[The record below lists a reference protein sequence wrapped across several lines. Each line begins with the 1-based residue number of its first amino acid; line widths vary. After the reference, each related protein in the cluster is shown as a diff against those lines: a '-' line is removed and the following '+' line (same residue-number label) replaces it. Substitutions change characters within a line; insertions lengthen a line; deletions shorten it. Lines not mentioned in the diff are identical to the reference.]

1 MTIEG
6 LNQGQGAEGGI
17 DNNSNQADFTAQ
29 GQGDGQGQGNEGNLQ
44 QGSDFAIPEEY
55 QGKEWAKGFE
65 GKSGDDLKTEIFKAL
80 DDKYSNV
87 PDVPE
92 TSEGYAFNDI
102 LKDENGELQYEY
114 PDEALDFFG
123 DKFKELGLTKE
134 QGQGIL
140 KQYTDFEL
148 EQFEKYT
155 NAEELDQNV
164 NAMFNGNVAQRRT
177 VEGLIKEF
185 LSPEDQEFLQ
195 KTTPNCTI
203 EMFYK
208 LAKGLTDKYGYQ
220 EGTSGGNKGNGSFRM
235 SEAERDKEYNRI
247 ASEMEALDR
256 RPHSS
261 AEKENLQRQLD
272 NLFRQ

>member
-6 LNQGQGAEGGI
+6 LNQGGGVEGG
-17 DNNSNQADFTAQ
+17 QTDFTTQ
-29 GQGDGQGQGNEGNLQ
+29 GQGDTQVQENEGGMQ
-44 QGSDFAIPEEY
+44 QGSDFAIPKEY
-55 QGKEWAKGFE
+55 QDREWAKGFE
-65 GKSGDDLKTEIFKAL
+65 GKSGDDLKSDIFKAL
-80 DDKYSNV
+80 DEKYSNV
-87 PDVPE
+87 PEVPE

-114 PDEALDFFG
+114 PDEALNFFG

-140 KQYTDFEL
+140 KQYTDFEI
-148 EQFEKYT
+148 EQFAKYT
-155 NAEELDQNV
+155 NADELNQTIDT
-164 NAMFNGNVAQRRT
+164 MFNGNSEQRRT

-185 LSPEDQEFLQ
+185 LPQEDQEFLQ
-195 KTTPNCTI
+195 KTAPNCTI

-208 LAKGLTDKYGYQ
+208 LAKGLTDKYGFK

-235 SEAERDKEYNRI
+235 SATDRDREYNRI
-247 ASEMEALDR
+247 VGEMEALSK

-261 AEKENLQRQLD
+261 EEKENLQRQLD
-272 NLFRQ
+272 NLFR